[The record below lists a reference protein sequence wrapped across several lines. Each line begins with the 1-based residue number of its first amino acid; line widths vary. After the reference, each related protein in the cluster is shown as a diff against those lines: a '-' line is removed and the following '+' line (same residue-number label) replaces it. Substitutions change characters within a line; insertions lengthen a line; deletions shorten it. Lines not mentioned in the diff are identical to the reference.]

1 MVEANAVAAEHHVK
15 PGNSSLHFNQEESV
29 QGTPNQ
35 EHFLQWKIFALSP
48 TPI

>member
-15 PGNSSLHFNQEESV
+15 PGNSSLNFNQEESV

-35 EHFLQWKIFALSP
+35 EQFFCSGRFLL
-48 TPI
+48 